1 MTSWKIRTTTLNNT
15 KIKKAFIYIILWSAG
30 LIVAGAILFLWNKG
44 EKFESVTIFNN
55 LEELPTGRGGSNNI
69 VDELL
74 LSANE
79 FNIYGKS
86 SLIEYNYKG
95 DNSINE
101 LLIQQIKANP
111 DNAYQTILKNKLQK
125 LKQPKNSSADFN
137 VKPVPK

>member
-1 MTSWKIRTTTLNNT
+1 MPN
-15 KIKKAFIYIILWSAG
+15 
-30 LIVAGAILFLWNKG
+30 
-44 EKFESVTIFNN
+44 
-55 LEELPTGRGGSNNI
+55 GRRVSNNI

-95 DNSINE
+95 DNSTNE

-125 LKQPKNSSADFN
+125 IKQSKNSTSDFN

>member
-1 MTSWKIRTTTLNNT
+1 MRNWKIRTTTLNNT

-30 LIVAGAILFLWNKG
+30 LIIAGTILFLWNKG

-55 LEELPTGRGGSNNI
+55 LEELPGGRGVSNNI
-69 VDELL
+69 IDELL

-86 SLIEYNYKG
+86 SLLEYNYR
-95 DNSINE
+95 DNGITDE
-101 LLIQQIKANP
+101 LLIQQIKSNP
-111 DNAYQTILKNKLQK
+111 QNAYQTILKNKLQT
-125 LKQPKNSSADFN
+125 LKQPKNSAVDFN

>member
-1 MTSWKIRTTTLNNT
+1 MRSWKIRTTTLNNT

-30 LIVAGAILFLWNKG
+30 LIIAVAILFLWNKG

-86 SLIEYNYKG
+86 SIIEYNYKG
-95 DNSINE
+95 DNRANE
-101 LLIQQIKANP
+101 LIQQIKADP
-111 DNAYQTILKNKLQK
+111 DNTYQTILKNKLQI
-125 LKQPKNSSADFN
+125 LKQPKNSTFDFN

>member
-1 MTSWKIRTTTLNNT
+1 MTSWKIRTTTLNNI
-15 KIKKAFIYIILWSAG
+15 KIKKAFVYIILWSAG
-30 LIVAGAILFLWNKG
+30 LIVAGLILFLWNKG

-55 LEELPTGRGGSNNI
+55 LEELPTAKGGSNNI

-95 DNSINE
+95 DNRANE
-101 LLIQQIKANP
+101 LLIQQIKADP
-111 DNAYQTILKNKLQK
+111 DNTYQTILKNKLQI
-125 LKQPKNSSADFN
+125 LKQSKNSTLDFN

>member
-1 MTSWKIRTTTLNNT
+1 M
-15 KIKKAFIYIILWSAG
+15 
-30 LIVAGAILFLWNKG
+30 AGAIFFLWKKG
-44 EKFESVTIFNN
+44 EKLETISIFGN
-55 LEELPTGRGGSNNI
+55 LEVLPNGKEVSNNI

-86 SLIEYNYKG
+86 SLIEYNNKG
-95 DNSINE
+95 NNRNSE

-111 DNAYQTILKNKLQK
+111 DDAYQEILKDKLEK
-125 LKQPKNSSADFN
+125 IKQAKSSTFDFN

>member
-1 MTSWKIRTTTLNNT
+1 MRSWKIRTTTLNNT

-30 LIVAGAILFLWNKG
+30 LIVAFTILFLWNKG
-44 EKFESVTIFNN
+44 EKFDSVTIFNN
-55 LEELPTGRGGSNNI
+55 LEELPTGREVSNNI

-86 SLIEYNYKG
+86 SLIEYNYKE
-95 DNSINE
+95 DARANE
-101 LLIQQIKANP
+101 LLIQQIKADP
-111 DNAYQTILKNKLQK
+111 DNTYQAILKNKLQI
-125 LKQPKNSSADFN
+125 LKQQKNSTSDFN

>member
-1 MTSWKIRTTTLNNT
+1 MRSWKIRTKILNNT

-30 LIVAGAILFLWNKG
+30 LIIAVAILFLWNKG

-86 SLIEYNYKG
+86 SIIEYNYKG
-95 DNSINE
+95 DNRANE
-101 LLIQQIKANP
+101 LIQQIKADP
-111 DNAYQTILKNKLQK
+111 DNTYQTILKNKLQI
-125 LKQPKNSSADFN
+125 LKQPKNSTFDFN